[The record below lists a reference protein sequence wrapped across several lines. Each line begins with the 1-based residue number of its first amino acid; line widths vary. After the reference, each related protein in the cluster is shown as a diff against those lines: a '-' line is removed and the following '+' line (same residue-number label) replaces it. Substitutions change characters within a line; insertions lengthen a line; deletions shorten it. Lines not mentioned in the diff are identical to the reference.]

1 MREDKK
7 SLPPAEQPVQEPAVE
22 PAVGLRPHI
31 AGGRDR
37 GRRKTVGRRE
47 AIL

>member
-1 MREDKK
+1 MKPGALP
-7 SLPPAEQPVQEPAVE
+7 LPPAEQAIQKPAVE

-37 GRRKTVGRRE
+37 DGRQPVGRRQP
-47 AIL
+47 IR